1 MKLKST
7 IFLSVVILLLAS
19 GCTFIP
25 SIKGN
30 GQLTTHTID
39 INDYDRIELQV
50 PSVLF
55 NYSQEPES
63 APALT
68 VTVDENIYDIF
79 SFTTQENTL
88 VVTLKDPNM
97 KKRIRPT
104 QFLITSNSTSLKKV
118 SMAGFGEFN
127 VTSRLASGDK
137 IKLAAAGNIT
147 INLRDSVFTDELSM
161 DIAGGAT
168 LNAKALS
175 CRLFKGNM
183 AGKGTLHLGGAGEK
197 ARVDVAGKAQVHAFD
212 FELSEISCSI
222 AGMGKIE
229 TQAKARIKA
238 DIAGIGHIYYKGD
251 PSIEIKKAGLGNVK
265 KVD

>member
-1 MKLKST
+1 MKIKSA
-7 IFLSVVILLLAS
+7 IFLLSIILLLVS
-19 GCTFIP
+19 GCNFIP

-30 GQLTTHTID
+30 GNVTTHTID
-39 INDYDRIELQV
+39 INDYDRIELQA
-50 PSVLF
+50 PSILF

-68 VTVDENIYDIF
+68 VTVDENIYDLF
-79 SFTTQENTL
+79 SFITHENTL
-88 VVTLKDPNM
+88 VVSLKDPNM

-118 SMAGFGEFN
+118 SMAGLGEFN
-127 VTSRLASGDK
+127 ANSRLTSDDK

-147 INLRDSVFTDELSM
+147 INLRDSVVTDELSL

-168 LNAKALS
+168 LNAQALS
-175 CRLFKGNM
+175 CRLFKGNI
-183 AGKGTLHLGGAGEK
+183 AGKGTLNLGGSGEK
-197 ARVDVAGKAQVHAFD
+197 ARVEVAGKAQVHAFD

-229 TQAKARIKA
+229 TQAKTRIKA
-238 DIAGIGHIYYKGD
+238 DIAGIGHVYYKGN
-251 PSIEIKKAGLGNVK
+251 PSIDIKKAGLGNLK